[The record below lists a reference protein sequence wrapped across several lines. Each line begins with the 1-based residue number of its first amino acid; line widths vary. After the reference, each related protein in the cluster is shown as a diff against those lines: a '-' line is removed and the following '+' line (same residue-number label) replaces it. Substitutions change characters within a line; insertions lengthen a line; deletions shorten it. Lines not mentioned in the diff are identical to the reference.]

1 MAFASFSMYE
11 ALVKLQWTQT
21 QSTLFGAHR
30 SGSDRND
37 WVDNTLELG
46 KRRGGGL
53 SRSPAVVGNL
63 AQRRLNPN
71 PSLLPGPG
79 KTRPRGRPPYV
90 PAAPAPSPSVG
101 ACVDLIEV
109 PAGHPVQQARG
120 VSQFC
125 GPFIAR
131 KITRTPTG
139 DSMAIRIGRRDADRR
154 LPRPVLP
161 RPTPGPFDRCG
172 FIFCGGPLVVEVD
185 LRASRFGRPR

>member
-37 WVDNTLELG
+37 WVDHTLELG
-46 KRRGGGL
+46 IRRGGGL

-125 GPFIAR
+125 GPLPAKLPAPPPVIPWRYGSVSA
-131 KITRTPTG
+131 TRTGACRGQFCP
-139 DSMAIRIGRRDADRR
+139 DRHRDHSIGAGSFF
-154 LPRPVLP
+154 VA
-161 RPTPGPFDRCG
+161 GPSSWKW
-172 FIFCGGPLVVEVD
+172 I
-185 LRASRFGRPR
+185 